1 MLEPELL
8 ILGEPTEGIQLN
20 IVQEIR
26 DTNRRL
32 SRDLGLTVLLV
43 EQKLPLARR
52 VADGFHFLS
61 KGRSVA
67 EVADGLGVNA
77 NMLSRWKTEL
87 ESEGGVAF
95 PGNGKGTGTDEEVR
109 RLRRELATAQ
119 QERDILRKAVAFFA
133 KAKS

>member
-67 EVADGLGVNA
+67 EGPIADLDDEVAQRFLTV
-77 NMLSRWKTEL
+77 
-87 ESEGGVAF
+87 
-95 PGNGKGTGTDEEVR
+95 
-109 RLRRELATAQ
+109 
-119 QERDILRKAVAFFA
+119 
-133 KAKS
+133 

>member
-1 MLEPELL
+1 M
-8 ILGEPTEGIQLN
+8 G
-20 IVQEIR
+20 R
-26 DTNRRL
+26 SRRKH
-32 SRDLGLTVLLV
+32 SREFKIEAVKQV
-43 EQKLPLARR
+43 
-52 VADGFHFLS
+52 VA

-87 ESEGGVAF
+87 ESEGGVGF

-119 QERDILRKAVAFFA
+119 QERDILKKAVAFFA